1 MKNLYKNSLVLSV
14 FIISSV
20 ICLCFFGGKQLDNSN
35 IVAGTKEDETPTE
48 KESYVETLSYN
59 NIAWNE
65 NKQKLKEEESF
76 NQNEKEITVAGQ
88 VANEMEKAAVEQEL
102 QQENIKESG
111 VLEEEPKE
119 ITIVAVGD
127 NLIHT
132 QVIRSGKQTD
142 GTYNFSHLFSGVK
155 DEIESAD
162 VAIINQETIL
172 CDESLG
178 YSGYPTFGSP
188 YAIGE
193 AIYEAGFD
201 VVLHATN
208 HTMDKG
214 VAGIT
219 DSIDFWNQYEEIAV
233 VGVNESEES
242 SRIAYV
248 EKEGITIAIL
258 NYTYGLNGLSLPKG
272 KEYMVNL
279 LSDEEQMKK
288 DIELAKESSDFVI
301 VCPHWGT
308 EYVYKPTNEQ
318 KRLTKFFAEEGVDLV
333 IGTHPHVLE
342 PVEWVSNE
350 AGTHQMLVYYSL
362 GNFVSNQDRMARML
376 GGMAQIKLIVDEDG
390 EVIIEDAEIEP
401 VVTHTFYDGKQ
412 RFTTYLLK
420 DYNIELATKHNLN
433 QKKKNEITLS
443 RLQSLST
450 EILGDWYSI
459 AG

>member
-1 MKNLYKNSLVLSV
+1 MKKLYKNPFVLFV

-20 ICLCFFGGKQLDNSN
+20 ICLCFFGEREREASN
-35 IVAGTKEDETPTE
+35 IVVGTKENESPTE
-48 KESYVETLSYN
+48 NGSYVETSLYSN
-59 NIAWNE
+59 STLNQDDQGIM
-65 NKQKLKEEESF
+65 QEEEM
-76 NQNEKEITVAGQ
+76 TVATFS
-88 VANEMEKAAVEQEL
+88 VSNEDKVVEEEQLDEIAP
-102 QQENIKESG
+102 IKE
-111 VLEEEPKE
+111 VPKE

-127 NLIHT
+127 DLIHT
-132 QVIRSGKQTD
+132 QVIRSGKLTD
-142 GTYNFSHLFSGVK
+142 GTYNFNHLFTGVR

-162 VAIINQETIL
+162 LAIINQETIL

-214 VAGIT
+214 VAGIMDT
-219 DSIDFWNQYEEIAV
+219 MEFWKQYEDITV
-233 VGVNESEES
+233 VGLNESVES

-279 LSDEEQMKK
+279 LTDEAQMKK
-288 DIELAKESSDFVI
+288 DIELAKETSDFVI

-308 EYVYKPTNEQ
+308 EYVYKPTKQQ

-350 AGTHQMLVYYSL
+350 TGTHQMLVYYSL

-390 EVIIEDAEIEP
+390 EVIIEDAMIEP
-401 VVTHTFYDGKQ
+401 VVTHTFYDEKQ

-420 DYNIELATKHNLN
+420 DYNFEMAAEHYLN
-433 QKKKNEITLS
+433 RKEINSVTLS

-450 EILGDWYSI
+450 EILGDWYRI